1 MIISGKI
8 ITGGKLVSAG
18 IRIEEGKI
26 VEISK
31 QLTGK
36 RIKGLIMPAG
46 IDVHVHLRDFEESRK
61 ETIRSGTLSALHGG
75 ICLVVDQPNTRPFID
90 SVERYEKRIRLAEKH
105 LNVDYSLN
113 VGLTRKNF
121 REINEIVDGLRAKGY
136 NPAVGEVFLQHENP
150 EFQVDTEMVKGVNH
164 LTTIHAEIPE
174 HVKSNDVPNFLY
186 RDRMAEIEA
195 VRMLAGDGHYFCHI
209 STREAFELIS
219 TSPSAIEVT
228 PHHLLLDRTHY
239 ERLNGFVNVNPP
251 LREVGDREFL
261 LQNFSKV
268 DVLASDH
275 APHTID
281 EKQGGA
287 SGYPGVETMYP
298 LMMGLVFYG
307 KVNVFDLVEKI
318 AMNPAR
324 IFGFPEYGGIEVGKY
339 ANIVAF
345 DISRVE
351 RIDEKKLHSLC
362 GWTPFEG
369 FPAIFPHTVV
379 LRGEVVK
386 EGDEVVEGLGEVYKS
401 GEGF

>member
-8 ITGGKLVSAG
+8 ITGGKLVTAG

-90 SVERYEKRIRLAEKH
+90 SVERFERRVRLAEKH

-113 VGLTRKNF
+113 VGLTRRNF
-121 REINEIVDGLRAKGY
+121 GEINEIVDNLKAKGY

-150 EFQVDTEMVKGVNH
+150 EFQVDAEIVRGVRH
-164 LTTIHAEIPE
+164 LTTIHAEVPE
-174 HVKSNDVPNFLY
+174 HVKSNDIPNFLH

-195 VRMLAGDGHYFCHI
+195 VERLAGDGYHFCHI
-209 STREAFELIS
+209 STREAFEIIS
-219 TSPSAIEVT
+219 TSPSTIEVT

-251 LREVGDREFL
+251 LRDVEDREFL

-268 DVLASDH
+268 DVIASDH
-275 APHTID
+275 APHTVE
-281 EKQGGA
+281 EKKSGA

-318 AMNPAR
+318 AVNPSR
-324 IFGFPEYGGIEVGKY
+324 IFGFREYGGIEVGKY

-351 RIDEKKLHSLC
+351 RIDAKKLHSLC
-362 GWTPFEG
+362 GWTPYEG
-369 FPAIFPHTVV
+369 FPAVFPHTVI

-386 EGDEVVEGLGEVYKS
+386 DGEEVLEGVGRVYNS
-401 GEGF
+401 EAGF